1 MRSVFSSWASSDAA
15 DDLDR
20 AEGTLVFAALA
31 GIVPALFAGLLA
43 TLAGSVSASAP
54 EPMAGVAA
62 LLLAVASLVRWIGVG
77 VLILV
82 VPVLLG
88 LSLVQHRRAHG
99 TAPEL
104 SAWALA
110 EVYVAA
116 AVVALIGFAWLT

>member
-1 MRSVFSSWASSDAA
+1 MRTVFSSWASDDAA

-20 AEGTLVFAALA
+20 AEGTLLFAALA
-31 GIVPALFAGLLA
+31 GIVPALFAGLLVA
-43 TLAGSVSASAP
+43 LAGSVPASAT
-54 EPMAGVAA
+54 EPMPGVAA

-99 TAPEL
+99 RAPEL

>member
-1 MRSVFSSWASSDAA
+1 MRIVFSSRASGDAA

-20 AEGTLVFAALA
+20 AEGTLLFAALA

-43 TLAGSVSASAP
+43 TLADSVSASAP
-54 EPMAGVAA
+54 EPMVGVAA

-77 VLILV
+77 VLILM

-99 TAPEL
+99 GRRSCPPGP
-104 SAWALA
+104 SPRSR
-110 EVYVAA
+110 
-116 AVVALIGFAWLT
+116 

>member
-1 MRSVFSSWASSDAA
+1 MRTVFSSWVSSDAA

-20 AEGTLVFAALA
+20 AEGTMLFAALA
-31 GIVPALFAGLLA
+31 GIVPALFTALLTA
-43 TLAGSVSASAP
+43 LAGSVPASAP

-62 LLLAVASLVRWIGVG
+62 LLLAVATLVRWIGVG

-88 LSLVQHRRAHG
+88 LALAQHRRAHG
-99 TAPEL
+99 RAPEL

-116 AVVALIGFAWLT
+116 AVVGLIGFVWLT

>member
-1 MRSVFSSWASSDAA
+1 MRSVFSSWASGDAA

-20 AEGTLVFAALA
+20 AEGTLLFAALA

-43 TLAGSVSASAP
+43 SLAGSVSASAP

-99 TAPEL
+99 RAPEL

-116 AVVALIGFAWLT
+116 AVVALIGFLWLT

>member
-1 MRSVFSSWASSDAA
+1 MRTVFSSWASGDTA

-20 AEGTLVFAALA
+20 AEGTLLFAALA
-31 GIVPALFAGLLA
+31 GIVPALFAGLLV

-99 TAPEL
+99 RAPEL

-116 AVVALIGFAWLT
+116 AVVALIGFVWLT

>member
-1 MRSVFSSWASSDAA
+1 MRAVFSSWASSDAA
-15 DDLDR
+15 DDLNR
-20 AEGTLVFAALA
+20 AEGTLLFAALA
-31 GIVPALFAGLLA
+31 GVVPALFAWLLA
-43 TLAGSVSASAP
+43 SLAGSVSAAAP

-62 LLLAVASLVRWIGVG
+62 VLLAVATLVRWIGVG

-99 TAPEL
+99 VAPEL

-116 AVVALIGFAWLT
+116 AVVALMGFVWLT